1 MPAPLQKLRTLVDID
16 LPGDEDLSA
25 LQARLHDHG
34 VTTRHDGRTLSFEDP
49 WNTLIRVTS
58 AEQ

>member
-1 MPAPLQKLRTLVDID
+1 MGLGRVDID

-25 LQARLHDHG
+25 LEARLHDHG